1 MGQLWVTVDG
11 DELANLTSGLD
22 VAAAAVKD
30 ADERLEHAGATLARL
45 GLTPEAGLA
54 TFDHLADAVVEAR
67 SCAGRLGLA
76 LSGRARS
83 LRHALREYD
92 GAERLPALLAAAAA
106 VPGPQGWGVGLAG
119 AALIGTES
127 LLFSGGTRMRG
138 LWTVLLTRGT
148 GVAPF
153 GGWFARTI
161 SPHLGPNPLGDLA
174 DAADLAGATGAG
186 LGAPLVLPLVLP
198 LGDLATL
205 LRRLDARI
213 DVDPPVA
220 GATTSAGGVADLASR
235 IAVAY
240 DVPEGVGAVDVQRI
254 EHAGGGVSWTVSV
267 PGTQGFGLALGSS
280 TVPMA
285 GDVNATAYLGLPGP
299 PDALVLAA
307 MDQAGIQPG
316 DPVVLAGHSLAGMVV
331 MRLATTPSVT
341 DRYSVA
347 AVVTFGAPVGH
358 LRAGKVPALH
368 VRHAEDG
375 TPSLSGVSGS
385 RPGGPAAG
393 EVVVVKE
400 LGEAGPDLS
409 SAHAI
414 TTYAETAREIE
425 ASGHPG
431 LSAWEQATKDLW
443 AREGDRVTSSLHT
456 GRVTG

>member
-1 MGQLWVTVDG
+1 MGALWGHGSTVTSSP
-11 DELANLTSGLD
+11 TSR
-22 VAAAAVKD
+22 AVSTLRLPPSRTRTSVWSTPSD
-30 ADERLEHAGATLARL
+30 AGPARPD
-45 GLTPEAGLA
+45 PEAGLA
-54 TFDHLADAVVEAR
+54 TFDHPADAVVEAR

-106 VPGPQGWGVGLAG
+106 VPGPQGWGWDRPAR
-119 AALIGTES
+119 ALIGTES
-127 LLFSGGTRMRG
+127 LPSRAAPGMRG
-138 LWTVLLTRGT
+138 LWTVLLTRT

-161 SPHLGPNPLGDLA
+161 RRTSVRTPWVTGGRGPDP
-174 DAADLAGATGAG
+174 AGATGAG
-186 LGAPLVLPLVLP
+186 LGAPLVLPSSFHWVIWP
-198 LGDLATL
+198 RCCVASTP
-205 LRRLDARI
+205 RI

-240 DVPEGVGAVDVQRI
+240 DVPEGSVDVQRI
-254 EHAGGGVSWTVSV
+254 EHAGGASLDRVGPRH
-267 PGTQGFGLALGSS
+267 PGPGLALGSS

-316 DPVVLAGHSLAGMVV
+316 DPVVLAGSLACWHG
-331 MRLATTPSVT
+331 RDAARHHPSVT

-347 AVVTFGAPVGH
+347 AVVTSAHRVGH

-375 TPSLSGVSGS
+375 TPSLSGVPDPG
-385 RPGGPAAG
+385 RGGPGCG

-400 LGEAGPDLS
+400 P
-409 SAHAI
+409 
-414 TTYAETAREIE
+414 R
-425 ASGHPG
+425 
-431 LSAWEQATKDLW
+431 
-443 AREGDRVTSSLHT
+443 
-456 GRVTG
+456 